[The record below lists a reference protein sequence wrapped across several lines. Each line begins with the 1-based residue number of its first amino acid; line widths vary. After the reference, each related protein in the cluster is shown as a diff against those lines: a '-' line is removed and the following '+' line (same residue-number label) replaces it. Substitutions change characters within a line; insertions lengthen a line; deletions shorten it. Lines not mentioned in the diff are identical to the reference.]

1 MHPTTWCGCIH
12 VHSAACASPVHMQT
26 LEQGPQAA
34 PCKVSCND
42 MSHRTMMHRET
53 AAAAAAAAAVRW
65 IKLEQQCPAVIK
77 LNVVKKMFN
86 FNHRI

>member
-1 MHPTTWCGCIH
+1 
-12 VHSAACASPVHMQT
+12 
-26 LEQGPQAA
+26 
-34 PCKVSCND
+34 
-42 MSHRTMMHRET
+42 MMHRET